1 MITGTIAPLAIFLTF
16 LKLGLTSFGGPVAH
30 IGYFRT
36 VFVER
41 EKWLDATEFA
51 DLVSLCQFLPGPASS
66 QLGFA
71 VGYHRGG
78 MAGAFLAFLGFTL
91 PSALLLIA
99 FGYGL
104 TTFDTA
110 HLTGVIAGL
119 KLVAVSIVAHALYG
133 MATSLC
139 FDLRTR
145 VIGSMSLVA
154 LLVWGGV
161 FGQLAIIVAG
171 GFCGYFFCTDRAQ
184 KPALR
189 TERWQVG
196 IKTVLYVGLF
206 LFLLLVVPFI
216 GQTSGLMWIGQFSGY
231 FQSGA
236 LVFGG
241 GHVVLPLLEASAVE
255 PGWMTKEQFLAG
267 YGAAQA
273 VPGPLFTIAAF
284 MGTVTTGAGLLTGW
298 AGALLATTAIF
309 LPGFLLL
316 LAFLPH
322 WQRLRENQTM
332 RAVLTG
338 VNAAV
343 AGLLGAAFI
352 DPVFISSIEGTLHLV
367 LATGGFVAL
376 IRYQVSPLYVVL
388 FMSGAGYIFL

>member
-1 MITGTIAPLAIFLTF
+1 MITGTIAPLTIFLTF

-78 MAGAFLAFLGFTL
+78 MTGAFLAFLGFTL

-104 TTFDTA
+104 TTFDTT
-110 HLTGVIAGL
+110 HLAGGIAGL

-171 GFCGYFFCTDRAQ
+171 GVCGYFFCTDRAQ

-241 GHVVLPLLEASAVE
+241 GHVVLPLLEASVVE

-352 DPVFISSIEGTLHLV
+352 DPVFISGVQDGLHFM
-367 LATGGFVAL
+367 LAVGGFIAL